1 MPPEIQTYQLVGG
14 WVRVVVGDGSVD
26 LDAAAPAVGFTMEIT
41 DGGPDEVEVRF
52 RSDEHESRF
61 KADWEAG
68 EFRVDIDE
76 KD

>member
-1 MPPEIQTYQLVGG
+1 MRI
-14 WVRVVVGDGSVD
+14 VVGPDTVH
-26 LDAAAPAVGFTMEIT
+26 LDAAAPAVGFTMEVASE
-41 DGGPDEVEVRF
+41 GPDDVEVRF

-68 EFRVDIDE
+68 RLRIDIDE